1 MRPASPSAPIR
12 GRQPPEQCVR
22 RRLQLGHAHGEQR
35 QERGWHRAQQ
45 QHARGRHFELG
56 CDHGHRREQRGGYH
70 WVLPTAGTNVSV
82 TPYAALD
89 YVNSHVQGFTEAGG
103 FGALTVNATDGNS
116 FQTTLG
122 ARITSR
128 IAVANYG
135 VFIPELRLGWNHEFG
150 DVSQTLTA
158 ALVGVPGETFS
169 SPGITFG
176 RDAVLIGAGFSMEL
190 SPDAKVFVDY
200 DGRLGSRLQENPSR
214 AG

>member
-1 MRPASPSAPIR
+1 
-12 GRQPPEQCVR
+12 
-22 RRLQLGHAHGEQR
+22 
-35 QERGWHRAQQ
+35 
-45 QHARGRHFELG
+45 
-56 CDHGHRREQRGGYH
+56 
-70 WVLPTAGTNVSV
+70 
-82 TPYAALD
+82 
-89 YVNSHVQGFTEAGG
+89 VNSHVQGFTEAGG